1 MPNNGNDLI
10 DNLFSGADDD
20 DDALDSSGVQVVL
33 GYKVPAGARRI
44 NVVDEQGRKA
54 WRRLDQVQSTDSPV
68 LTDKG
73 EPLFMMGDV
82 GRPKKKNELHDLMPS
97 TNPVTAELIKIK
109 AAQVQSD
116 PILKIA
122 GDQPESPEV
131 LNQVILALVEES
143 ASLRFERM
151 EAERNGRDASAF
163 SMRRVNALKAV
174 GDTWIKRRE
183 QISSQLIDLES
194 GAFQELFKFIVETFT
209 RAMQSSG
216 VRGEQCDTIVNAF
229 AKMLDESWRSEAN
242 RRMKG

>member
-1 MPNNGNDLI
+1 M
-10 DNLFSGADDD
+10 S
-20 DDALDSSGVQVVL
+20 
-33 GYKVPAGARRI
+33 
-44 NVVDEQGRKA
+44 
-54 WRRLDQVQSTDSPV
+54 
-68 LTDKG
+68 
-73 EPLFMMGDV
+73 GDV
-82 GRPKKKNELHDLMPS
+82 GRPKKKNELHDMMPA

-151 EAERNGRDASAF
+151 EAERNGRDASSF

-183 QISSQLIDLES
+183 QITSQLIDLDS

-216 VRGEQCDTIVNAF
+216 VRGEQSDTIVNAF
-229 AKMLDESWRSEAN
+229 SKMLDESWRSEAN